1 MASQARVR
9 ASASICS
16 SVTDSELHTLEISD
30 YSQHSDLGDGGYI
43 SSTRFTV
50 GGHDWRIRYYPDGIG
65 NGEDCKDY
73 VGVQLEL
80 MSEFTEVRLA
90 YEFRLADDDDV
101 AAIKSTTVLTA
112 ETSSTCGTD
121 KFKKKSDLPRYLRN
135 DSLKIQCFV
144 TVFKESQLKEAAV
157 SSNPVVDVQVPP
169 SNLSSHLG
177 KLLSPERKDGDIMFK
192 VKTEEFR
199 AHKLILDIRCPALKT
214 TAATHT
220 QPHFDGQT
228 IMRDRRTTSGTDNS
242 STVVVIQDM
251 EPKDFKALLHFIYT
265 DSLPKEHRNN
275 EEMATNLLA
284 AADKYDLT
292 RMKLYCGNIL
302 SKRPTVDSVTTTIA
316 QAHKHHCTELKDAC
330 IKFINSSERT
340 RDDVLSSE
348 GYKELKATCPEVAL
362 EILENSDSKLTLS
375 LC

>member
-1 MASQARVR
+1 MASQAKAR

-16 SVTDSELHTLEISD
+16 SVTDSEVHTLEISD

-43 SSTRFTV
+43 CSTRFTV
-50 GGHDWRIRYYPDGIG
+50 GGHDWRIRYYPDGTS
-65 NGEDCKDY
+65 NGEECKDY

-80 MSEFTEVRLA
+80 MSEFTKVRLA
-90 YEFRLADDDDV
+90 YEFRLAEDE

-144 TVFKESQLKEAAV
+144 TVIKESQLKETAV
-157 SSNPVVDVQVPP
+157 SSNPVVDVRVPP

-177 KLLSPERKDGDIMFK
+177 KLLSPERKDGDITFK
-192 VKTEEFR
+192 VKTEKFR
-199 AHKLILDIRCPALKT
+199 AHKLILDVRCPALKT
-214 TAATHT
+214 TAT
-220 QPHFDGQT
+220 QPHLDGQT
-228 IMRDRRTTSGTDNS
+228 MRDRRTSGTDNS
-242 STVVVIQDM
+242 STVVIEDM

-302 SKRPTVDSVTTTIA
+302 SKRPTVDNVTTTIA
-316 QAHKHHCTELKDAC
+316 LAHKHHCTELKDAC

-348 GYKELKATCPEVAL
+348 GYKDLKATCPEVAL

-375 LC
+375 

>member
-1 MASQARVR
+1 
-9 ASASICS
+9 
-16 SVTDSELHTLEISD
+16 
-30 YSQHSDLGDGGYI
+30 
-43 SSTRFTV
+43 
-50 GGHDWRIRYYPDGIG
+50 
-65 NGEDCKDY
+65 
-73 VGVQLEL
+73 
-80 MSEFTEVRLA
+80 
-90 YEFRLADDDDV
+90 
-101 AAIKSTTVLTA
+101 
-112 ETSSTCGTD
+112 
-121 KFKKKSDLPRYLRN
+121 
-135 DSLKIQCFV
+135 
-144 TVFKESQLKEAAV
+144 
-157 SSNPVVDVQVPP
+157 
-169 SNLSSHLG
+169 
-177 KLLSPERKDGDIMFK
+177 MFK

-362 EILENSDSKLTLS
+362 EILENSDIFKKAVERQQDVPEERSAGNHLEARRGQGVSRPRKYYPRNVATTHWS
-375 LC
+375 SDEE